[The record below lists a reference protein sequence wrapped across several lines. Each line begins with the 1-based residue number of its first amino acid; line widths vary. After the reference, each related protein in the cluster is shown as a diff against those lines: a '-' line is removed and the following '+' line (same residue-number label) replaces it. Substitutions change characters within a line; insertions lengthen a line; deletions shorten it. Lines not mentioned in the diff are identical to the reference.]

1 MPTIGLLIN
10 PVAGIGGPAGLRG
23 SDGADTQR
31 RARERGA
38 VAAAPRRARDALAA
52 LVEAWPDTPVLTGGG
67 GLGEDAARDAGC
79 RVGVVHRAPAGTTT
93 PEDTRRTVT
102 ALLDRGVD
110 VVLVAGGDGTARD
123 VAAVY
128 RNAAGAAGADGQGLP
143 PVVGVPGGVKMH
155 SGVFARS
162 PRTAGLLAAEVLRAA
177 AAGRAVT
184 TRQAE
189 VVDHDEE
196 ARRAGVLS
204 TSLHGHLPVPAR
216 TAGLQGG
223 KVGAGRSG
231 GDAAGIAGLA
241 AECARRMREHDL
253 WVLGPGTTVAAA
265 ARALG
270 VDNTLLGIDVVDGGT
285 TVGRDVDAR
294 RLADLTAGRRPR
306 LLLSPVGGQGMILG
320 RGNQQLDAAFLAR
333 LRPADL
339 HLAATPEKLAALAGG
354 PLWVDA
360 PTPELGDLL
369 AGHHRVVTGWQ
380 QYAVLPVRSANAA
393 GTDAA

>member
-1 MPTIGLLIN
+1 MPTVGLLVN

-38 VAAAPRRARDALAA
+38 VAAAPRRARGA
-52 LVEAWPDTPVLTGGG
+52 LVALIEAWPGALVLTGGG
-67 GLGEDAARDAGC
+67 ALGEDTARDAGC

-128 RNAAGAAGADGQGLP
+128 RSAAGPAGADGLP

-177 AAGRAVT
+177 GAGRAVP

-270 VDNTLLGIDVVDGGT
+270 ARNTLLGIDVVDGGT

-294 RLADLTAGRRPR
+294 RLADLTAGRLPR

-339 HLAATPEKLAALAGG
+339 LLAATPAKLAALGGG
-354 PLWVDA
+354 PLWLDA

-369 AGHHRVVTGWQ
+369 AGYHRVVTGWQ
-380 QYAVLPVRSANAA
+380 QYAVMPVRSANAA
-393 GTDAA
+393 GIDAA